1 MRLPDYL
8 FSPLTWI
15 LLLALLLL
23 LTWRRLPRA
32 ARYAGVALEVVLLLL
47 IAPVGANVL
56 VRLIESRVPLPQTC
70 PAPTPTTI
78 VLLDG
83 GTDRRPR
90 SADDY
95 AALDINSLR
104 RLFAAVALWQRI
116 PHARLS
122 CCAAWLNAWVFRPT
136 RSRSRKARTRPG
148 KTPSIPPDYRHR
160 CRSGSGWPVPRCTC
174 RARLA
179 HSVHGDS
186 SPARGRPIRST
197 CPSPLAPAISCRRVP
212 PWPRRIRRCMNWSAR
227 WHTGAW
233 SGKRSGKDPGKTWVH
248 ARIRLRP
255 GTPCTASDPSIA
267 ALMWSRP

>member
-32 ARYAGVALEVVLLLL
+32 VRYAGVALEVVLLLL

-56 VRLIESRVPLPQTC
+56 VRMIESRVPPPQTC

-95 AALDINSLR
+95 AALDVNSLR
-104 RLFAAVALWQRI
+104 RLFAAVALW
-116 PHARLS
+116 HVVAGE
-122 CCAAWLNAWVFRPT
+122 LNLKQASAT
-136 RSRSRKARTRPG
+136 L
-148 KTPSIPPDYRHR
+148 
-160 CRSGSGWPVPRCTC
+160 
-174 RARLA
+174 LA
-179 HSVHGDS
+179 LLG
-186 SPARGRPIRST
+186 
-197 CPSPLAPAISCRRVP
+197 
-212 PWPRRIRRCMNWSAR
+212 
-227 WHTGAW
+227 
-233 SGKRSGKDPGKTWVH
+233 
-248 ARIRLRP
+248 
-255 GTPCTASDPSIA
+255 
-267 ALMWSRP
+267 

>member
-32 ARYAGVALEVVLLLL
+32 VRYAGVALEVVLLLL

-56 VRLIESRVPLPQTC
+56 VRMIESRVPPPQTC

-95 AALDINSLR
+95 AALDVNSLR
-104 RLFAAVALWQRI
+104 RLFAAVALWQRT
-116 PHARLS
+116 PHARLVIS
-122 CCAAWLNAWVFRPT
+122 GGGWGTPHSVLLRGLAERMGVPADAIEIEENSNTTWENALYTSRLSPPVPKRIWLASSALHLPRALGAFRAWGFEPCAWPT
-136 RSRSRKARTRPG
+136 DSQYMPFSLGPGYFMPQSSSLAKADSAMHELVG
-148 KTPSIPPDYRHR
+148 ALAYRGLEWKKER
-160 CRSGSGWPVPRCTC
+160 QGSGENV
-174 RARLA
+174 
-179 HSVHGDS
+179 G
-186 SPARGRPIRST
+186 
-197 CPSPLAPAISCRRVP
+197 
-212 PWPRRIRRCMNWSAR
+212 
-227 WHTGAW
+227 
-233 SGKRSGKDPGKTWVH
+233 
-248 ARIRLRP
+248 
-255 GTPCTASDPSIA
+255 
-267 ALMWSRP
+267 SR